1 MLTNDTLKFLKEL
14 SKNNNKEWFEKNRKR
29 YENSQ
34 TEIKAF
40 IAEWIKNYGKK
51 DESIAHLDPKKCIFR
66 INRDVRFSSD
76 KSPYKNNL
84 GAYLTKGGKNTNLA
98 GFYLHIQPGECFFGA
113 GNYMPMP
120 EQLAKIRQEIDYNF
134 SDFKKIISSKKFKD
148 LFGDLHTE
156 NKLKRAPKGY
166 EEDNEAIEYLK
177 LKGFTV
183 FHKLKDEEITS
194 KDLVKTIT
202 ELSVTVKP
210 FIDFLNAA
218 VE

>member
-1 MLTNDTLKFLKEL
+1 MIQSDTLRFLKNL
-14 SKNNNKEWFEKNRKR
+14 HKNNNKDWFDAHRDTYEVAKANFKEFVEELILGISKFDPAVKHLEAKN
-29 YENSQ
+29 
-34 TEIKAF
+34 
-40 IAEWIKNYGKK
+40 
-51 DESIAHLDPKKCIFR
+51 CIFR
-66 INRDVRFSSD
+66 INRDVRFSKD
-76 KSPYKNNL
+76 KSPYKNNF
-84 GAYLTKGGKNTNLA
+84 GASISPGGKKSFTAGYYFHLQPGASFLA
-98 GFYLHIQPGECFFGA
+98 GGMWQPEPVNLNA
-113 GNYMPMP
+113 
-120 EQLAKIRQEIDYNF
+120 IRQEIDYNF